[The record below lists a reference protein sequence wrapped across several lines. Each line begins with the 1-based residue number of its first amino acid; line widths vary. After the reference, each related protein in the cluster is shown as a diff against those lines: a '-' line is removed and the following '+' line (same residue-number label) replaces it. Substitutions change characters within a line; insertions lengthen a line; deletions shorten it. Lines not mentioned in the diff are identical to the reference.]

1 MSLETGSASPRTTAE
16 TGSTGVTTTEADAS
30 DSEPSTESG
39 WLSNLDAVGLAYGA
53 VGSAVFLAVWQ
64 AAAMAVGRTYLLPS
78 PVEVATAFFVELTAP
93 TTFTVPFVGA
103 SVPATRLIANLLQS
117 LLHYIPG
124 LVVGS
129 ILGISLG
136 VAMGWSGRLDD
147 ALTPVTRFLRPI
159 PPLAWIVFAIVWIGI
174 GHGGAAFIVGIGA
187 FWINFYNA
195 YAGVE
200 GVSTHL
206 REVASTLGVDDDLT
220 MIRKV
225 ILPAATPS
233 IATGVRTSIGQ
244 CWMIVVAA
252 ELFGAPGVGFQ
263 IINAAQNLSTDV
275 SVAYMAVISLVFLVS
290 DGAFRR
296 VERRALAWRD

>member
-1 MSLETGSASPRTTAE
+1 MSLEAGTGAASDPAAAPE
-16 TGSTGVTTTEADAS
+16 EAAEADS
-30 DSEPSTESG
+30 LGDLSEFDVSS
-39 WLSNLDAVGLAYGA
+39 LAYGA
-53 VGSAVFLAVWQ
+53 VGTTVFLAVWQ
-64 AAAMAVGRTYLLPS
+64 AAALAVGRTYLLPS
-78 PVEVATAFFVELTAP
+78 PVEVATAFVVELTAP

-103 SVPATRLIANLLQS
+103 SLPATRLTANLLQS
-117 LLHYIPG
+117 LLHYLPG

-129 ILGISLG
+129 VLGIALG
-136 VAMGWSGRLDD
+136 VGMGWSGRLDD

-206 REVASTLGVDDDLT
+206 REVAASLGVDDDLT

-225 ILPAATPS
+225 VLPAATPS
-233 IATGVRTSIGQ
+233 IATGIRTSIGQ

-263 IINAAQNLSTDV
+263 IINAAQNLATDV

-296 VERRALAWRD
+296 VERRVLAWRD

>member
-1 MSLETGSASPRTTAE
+1 MSLESGATAE
-16 TGSTGVTTTEADAS
+16 AGTPEAARTGDDEEVRAAGSLSDLDTT
-30 DSEPSTESG
+30 
-39 WLSNLDAVGLAYGA
+39 GLAYGA
-53 VGSAVFLAVWQ
+53 AGTGIFLAVWQ

-78 PVEVATAFFVELTAP
+78 PVEVATAFVVELTAP
-93 TTFTVPFVGA
+93 TTFTVPFA
-103 SVPATRLIANLLQS
+103 EISIPATRLVANLLQS
-117 LLHYIPG
+117 LLHYLPG

-129 ILGISLG
+129 VLGISLG